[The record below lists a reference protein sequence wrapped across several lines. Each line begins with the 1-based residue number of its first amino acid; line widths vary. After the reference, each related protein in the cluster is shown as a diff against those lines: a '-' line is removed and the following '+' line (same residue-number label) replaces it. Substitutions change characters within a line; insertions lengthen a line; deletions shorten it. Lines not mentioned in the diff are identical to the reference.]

1 MRLSIAVL
9 LLFFIFKSHA
19 GVDASSA
26 RCEMTLE
33 PVSLILCMD
42 DEIKDI
48 EQLGERIQNRIFAR
62 INIKYSKKE
71 PNRAKVLKAK
81 LANSAQIWNKYR
93 LSYCD
98 METIQISDEDNRS
111 EFIKQCLLSLS
122 KKRVEDLRL
131 LQLNI

>member
-1 MRLSIAVL
+1 MRLRIMVL
-9 LLFFIFKSHA
+9 LLFFLCKSHA
-19 GVDASSA
+19 DGDVNAPQ
-26 RCEMTLE
+26 CEMMTE
-33 PVSLILCMD
+33 PVSLILCLD

-48 EQLGERIQNRIFAR
+48 EQLRRRIQNRIFER
-62 INIKYSKKE
+62 ISFKYAKKE
-71 PNRAKVLKAK
+71 PNRAKILSAK
-81 LANSAQIWNKYR
+81 LENSILTWDKYR

-98 METIQISDEDNRS
+98 METIQISEEDNRS